1 MKLYITGRPDGGEGV
16 YHILTEH
23 GEHLASHFCSNVGF
37 ARGDLEAN
45 RPERQKE
52 WRERFGEYE
61 VVVLGEDD
69 MTQEEMLKRN
79 YAWAEAE
86 DKRNKEEEHGRT

>member
-1 MKLYITGRPDGGEGV
+1 MKLYITGPPDGGEGP
-16 YHILTEH
+16 YDILTED
-23 GEHLASHFCSNVGF
+23 GEHLAGHYCSHRGY

-61 VVVLGEDD
+61 VVMLGDDD
-69 MTQEEMLKRN
+69 MNQDELIKRN
-79 YAWAEAE
+79 HAWYERGDNRE
-86 DKRNKEEEHGRT
+86 